1 LSGGGNVFFIEEAF
15 ESAIV
20 NVKRLYKSSIQE
32 INNFYLDSIDFEGLY
47 FWNEDAKMYIKEIE
61 KSLGTLK

>member
-15 ESAIV
+15 ESAII

-47 FWNEDAKMYIKEIE
+47 FWNEDAKLYIKEIE

>member
-15 ESAIV
+15 ESAII
-20 NVKRLYKSSIQE
+20 NVKRLYKSSVQE

-47 FWNEDAKMYIKEIE
+47 FWNEDAKLYIKEIE